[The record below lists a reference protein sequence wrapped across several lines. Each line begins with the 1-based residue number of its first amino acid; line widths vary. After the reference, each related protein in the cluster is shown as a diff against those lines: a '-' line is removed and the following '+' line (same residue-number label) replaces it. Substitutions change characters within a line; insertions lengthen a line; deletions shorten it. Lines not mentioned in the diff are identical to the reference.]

1 MQNQNPTLYQFSTYS
16 IILHA
21 FNTYTKNQKACK
33 NPVTQGYYDVA
44 VMEEQLS
51 HTILIHGH
59 SYKNQLIYS
68 RDDQPA
74 A

>member
-1 MQNQNPTLYQFSTYS
+1 MHLTHIQRTRKLARNPM
-16 IILHA
+16 
-21 FNTYTKNQKACK
+21 
-33 NPVTQGYYDVA
+33 TQGYHDVA

-51 HTILIHGH
+51 HTIMIHGH

-68 RDDQPA
+68 RDQPA